1 MWVSLAKIKVRAGLH
16 FLWEALVGNLF
27 PRLFQLQEASP
38 TPGLAVPLFPIFKA
52 NEVTSFRLFCSSPC
66 PRGGKGVLT

>member
-1 MWVSLAKIKVRAGLH
+1 MRSPMWVSLAKIKVRAGLH

-38 TPGLAVPLFPIFKA
+38 IPGLKVLLPHLQSQRGHIVP
-52 NEVTSFRLFCSSPC
+52 T
-66 PRGGKGVLT
+66 VL